1 MFCKNCGTQMKDG
14 SRFCPKCGT
23 SVINTSVRS
32 GNVQK
37 QRNPLWIMIVSVVLV
52 VILIVTI
59 FAVFN
64 RSKNGMRSG
73 EDAAGAYLVACYE
86 EDADTIIS
94 LVPDE
99 ILKEIMKQYGC
110 SEKQLK
116 EAVEAEIPYESK
128 RYDYCGSVKDCRK
141 TDTIDETNYSHYLDD
156 YRVEDCVDLKKISNM
171 EIYWVDVEDNYYY
184 NNIAVYQYKNNKH
197 IWYNAEATIFVAYAV
212 WEEY

>member
-1 MFCKNCGTQMKDG
+1 MWATQT
-14 SRFCPKCGT
+14 PK
-23 SVINTSVRS
+23 SYIPLSFPNEENTAIKHKLSIIAIAIVLVLIAS
-32 GNVQK
+32 
-37 QRNPLWIMIVSVVLV
+37 IVSCCMS
-52 VILIVTI
+52 
-59 FAVFN
+59 

-73 EDAAGAYLVACYE
+73 EDAADAYLVACYE

-116 EAVEAEIPYESK
+116 EAVEDELPYESK

-141 TDTIDETNYSHYLDD
+141 TDTIDETNYSRYLDD

-171 EIYWVDVEDNYYY
+171 EIYWADVENNHYY
-184 NNIAVYQYKNNKH
+184 NNIAVYQYGSDKH
-197 IWYNAEATIFVAYAV
+197 TWYNAEATNFVAYAV
-212 WEEY
+212 WEKY